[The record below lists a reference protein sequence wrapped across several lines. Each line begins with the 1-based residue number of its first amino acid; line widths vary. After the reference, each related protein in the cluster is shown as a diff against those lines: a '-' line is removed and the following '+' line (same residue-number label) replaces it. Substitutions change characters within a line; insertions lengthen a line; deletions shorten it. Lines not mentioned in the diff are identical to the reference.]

1 MKLLFQTKVLRF
13 PKRISAKEALDFY
26 RHESAKHDILM
37 VAASGWRCDPE
48 PAEEDWFEELTADE
62 FEDEDFLEVFAEA
75 DIQLWP
81 R

>member
-1 MKLLFQTKVLRF
+1 
-13 PKRISAKEALDFY
+13 
-26 RHESAKHDILM
+26 M

-48 PAEEDWFEELTADE
+48 PGEEDWFEELTADE
-62 FEDEDFLEVFAEA
+62 FEDEDFLEAFAEA